1 MWINFI
7 REGTEKE
14 KPDFR
19 QLINLDKVRNI
30 NVKENV
36 IEFWIGDK
44 PSLECIKVFA
54 GEKSFE
60 PLKTFLLFEPGK
72 LGQYIIN

>member
-7 REGTEKE
+7 RESTERRE
-14 KPDFR
+14 ANFR
-19 QLINLDKVRNI
+19 ELINLDKVRNI
-30 NVKENV
+30 IVKENV
-36 IEFWIGDK
+36 IEFWIGDR
-44 PSLECIKVFA
+44 SSECITVFA